1 MFNSLKGKK
10 IYLALPYSHSD
21 PQVREA
27 RYKTA
32 TSFAAFLMNEGAT
45 VFSPITYGHQ
55 ICQYGIDTS
64 FKRWSELDYP
74 MIVWADELWLLEL
87 AGHDISFGV
96 QEELKHAELVGTKIV
111 RIAQNDISNFLSDT
125 SLQNSP
131 VCVAVSVM
139 PRVAETRY
147 EFIVKSKYKYG
158 DTIFVIDDDNE
169 IMEQTVHEIA
179 IACLQD
185 KQGISYNGFH
195 SELVFSSYGEA
206 KKALE
211 TVFA

>member
-21 PQVREA
+21 PQVREV
-27 RYKTA
+27 RYGTA
-32 TSFAAFLMNEGAT
+32 TSVAAYLMKQGAV

-55 ICQYGIDTS
+55 ICQYGIDTN
-64 FKRWSELDYP
+64 FERWAELDYP
-74 MIVWADELWLLEL
+74 MIAWADELWLLEL
-87 AGHDISFGV
+87 DGHDISFGV
-96 QEELKHAELVGTKIV
+96 QEELKHAELVGTKVV
-111 RIAQNDISNFLSDT
+111 RVSKQDISNFLSDT
-125 SLQNSP
+125 SLNSP
-131 VCVAVSVM
+131 VCVAVSVI

>member
-1 MFNSLKGKK
+1 MFNSLKDKK

-21 PQVREA
+21 PQVREV
-27 RYKTA
+27 RYGTA
-32 TSFAAFLMNEGAT
+32 TGVAAYLMKQGAV

-55 ICQYGIDTS
+55 ICRYGIDTS

-96 QEELKHAELVGTKIV
+96 QEELKYAERVGTKIV
-111 RIAQNDISNFLSDT
+111 RISKQDISNFLSDT

-131 VCVAVSVM
+131 MCVAVSVM

-195 SELVFSSYGEA
+195 SELVFSSYEEA
-206 KKALE
+206 RKALE
-211 TVFA
+211 TVFV

>member
-21 PQVREA
+21 PQVREV
-27 RYKTA
+27 RYGTA
-32 TSFAAFLMNEGAT
+32 TGVAAYLMKQGAV

-55 ICQYGIDTS
+55 ICRYGIDTS

-74 MIVWADELWLLEL
+74 MIAWADELWLLEL

-131 VCVAVSVM
+131 MCVAVSVM

-195 SELVFSSYGEA
+195 SELVFSSYEEA

>member
-10 IYLALPYSHSD
+10 IYLTLPYSHSD
-21 PQVREA
+21 PQVREV
-27 RYKTA
+27 RYRTA
-32 TSFAAFLMNEGAT
+32 TSVAAYLMKQGAV

-55 ICQYGIDTS
+55 ICQYGIDTN
-64 FKRWSELDYP
+64 FKRWAELDYP
-74 MIVWADELWLLEL
+74 MIAWADELWLLEL
-87 AGHDISFGV
+87 DGHDTSFGV
-96 QEELKHAELVGTKIV
+96 QEELKYAELVGTKIV

-195 SELVFSSYGEA
+195 SELVFSSYEEA
-206 KKALE
+206 RKALE
-211 TVFA
+211 TVFV

>member
-1 MFNSLKGKK
+1 MFNSLKDKK

-21 PQVREA
+21 PQVREV
-27 RYKTA
+27 RYGTA
-32 TSFAAFLMNEGAT
+32 TGVAAYLMKQGAV

-55 ICQYGIDTS
+55 ICRYGIDTS

-96 QEELKHAELVGTKIV
+96 QEELKYAERVGTKIV
-111 RIAQNDISNFLSDT
+111 RISKQDISNFLSDT

-131 VCVAVSVM
+131 VCVAVSVI

-195 SELVFSSYGEA
+195 SELVFSSYEEA
-206 KKALE
+206 RKALE
-211 TVFA
+211 TVFV